1 VLAGS
6 AISRTG
12 DWIYIVT
19 LLVYVFEQKHSAYWV
34 AAASIARI
42 APSLFMAKP
51 ARAVVER
58 LGPRNTLL
66 VSDLGRAV
74 LMLFLALAAMNDNA
88 AALAI
93 GLACVSTI
101 IGAPSI
107 IARDAAI
114 ASIAGEDELAHA
126 RGAATTIEHV
136 ALIVGQAGA
145 GILLVFGSAYLGFAL
160 NALTFAL
167 SSLVTTRIHAR
178 AQVIR
183 KRTPLREVP
192 SVARSVL
199 AERGAGMML
208 VAVVVAT
215 VAYGSELVLSVLISE
230 DLLKT
235 GSQGVGFL
243 KASVGVGGVAA
254 AFLFG
259 RATLEKN
266 IRDVFAFA
274 CAAAGIPLVLV
285 AYVDIPAVACLLM
298 FSVGLG
304 NVALDVISITLVRR
318 AASAEVAHH
327 LFTVMDHLG
336 VAAVVAG
343 SIIAPALVAQ
353 LGLRATLVGTG
364 SLLVFMFIPVG
375 PALAR
380 LQEIAAERSRR
391 LAPIVEMMRNDQ
403 IFRGASRSA
412 LELMAASATPISI
425 PAGTMIV
432 RQGDEPDSFYL
443 VKSGEL
449 DVQIDGRT
457 INHLGPDDHFGEIGF
472 IEHVQRTAS
481 VIATTDCEL
490 YRIKGT
496 DFLAALDREPALA
509 GPLTES
515 ALARLS
521 RTPE

>member
-1 VLAGS
+1 
-6 AISRTG
+6 
-12 DWIYIVT
+12 
-19 LLVYVFEQKHSAYWV
+19 
-34 AAASIARI
+34 
-42 APSLFMAKP
+42 
-51 ARAVVER
+51 
-58 LGPRNTLL
+58 
-66 VSDLGRAV
+66 
-74 LMLFLALAAMNDNA
+74 
-88 AALAI
+88 
-93 GLACVSTI
+93 
-101 IGAPSI
+101 
-107 IARDAAI
+107 
-114 ASIAGEDELAHA
+114 
-126 RGAATTIEHV
+126 
-136 ALIVGQAGA
+136 
-145 GILLVFGSAYLGFAL
+145 
-160 NALTFAL
+160 
-167 SSLVTTRIHAR
+167 
-178 AQVIR
+178 
-183 KRTPLREVP
+183 
-192 SVARSVL
+192 
-199 AERGAGMML
+199 
-208 VAVVVAT
+208 
-215 VAYGSELVLSVLISE
+215 
-230 DLLKT
+230 
-235 GSQGVGFL
+235 
-243 KASVGVGGVAA
+243 
-254 AFLFG
+254 
-259 RATLEKN
+259 
-266 IRDVFAFA
+266 
-274 CAAAGIPLVLV
+274 
-285 AYVDIPAVACLLM
+285 M